1 MLYHNEQQGD
11 FYMSKQDKKMY
22 IMVAIALCGLM
33 GSSVGVGL
41 NTAGLFF
48 TPVSNS
54 LGISRGSIS
63 FTYTIVSLVSALTA
77 MVLPKILN
85 TKTFKPI
92 LFVGSLMLIG
102 GTALQ
107 AICSS
112 AMTLYLF
119 NFIRG
124 VGLGLLHFVMV
135 TFVLNNWFKAK
146 YSVIASVVL
155 SFSGIPGALLSGTIT
170 NVIVSSGWRTGYLFV
185 AGIMLIFNL
194 PALLLPITLYPKD
207 CGMKAYGES
216 TIQLKQE
223 AKEDNE
229 EFQYTLP
236 SYMLLLVFAI
246 LAASLPSVSSHIPSY
261 AESIHYSASVGALTL
276 SCCMAMNIFS
286 KILFG
291 ILSDKIGTKYTVFV
305 MCGMN
310 FISAVL
316 LLNASSTLILLA
328 GSFLYGTIYGATTT
342 GNVLITKELYKDGY
356 DKAFPLI
363 NFLGAVFG
371 AIATVLFGVIYDQT
385 GSYHMMFVLVLV
397 FQVINIISI
406 HFAYIARKKERAN
419 AHRNKGI

>member
-1 MLYHNEQQGD
+1 MG
-11 FYMSKQDKKMY
+11 KQDKKIY

-48 TPVSNS
+48 TSVSNG
-54 LGISRGSIS
+54 LGISRGAIS

-92 LFVGSLMLIG
+92 VFMGSLMLVG

-107 AICSS
+107 AICYSTI
-112 AMTLYLF
+112 TLYLF
-119 NFIRG
+119 NLIRG
-124 VGLGLLHFVMV
+124 IGLGLLHFVMV

-170 NVIVSSGWRTGYLFV
+170 SVIVSSGWRIGYLFV
-185 AGIMLIFNL
+185 AGIMLVFNL

-207 CGMKAYGES
+207 CGMKAYGEDNVQQS
-216 TIQLKQE
+216 AKNYDEQE
-223 AKEDNE
+223 V
-229 EFQYTLP
+229 FHYTLP
-236 SYMLLLVFAI
+236 SYLFLLVFAI
-246 LAASLPSVSSHIPSY
+246 LAASLPSVTSHIPSY
-261 AESIHYSASVGALTL
+261 AESIHFSASVGALTL
-276 SCCMAMNIFS
+276 SFCMAMNIFS

-316 LLNASSTLILLA
+316 LLNASSTGILLT

-342 GNVLITKELYKDGY
+342 GNVLITKELYKNSY

-371 AIATVLFGVIYDQT
+371 AIATVLFGVLYDQT
-385 GSYHMMFVLVLV
+385 GSYHMMFILVLI
-397 FQVINIISI
+397 FQVINILSVN
-406 HFAYIARKKERAN
+406 FAYIARKKERAN
-419 AHRNKGI
+419 AHRTKGI

>member
-1 MLYHNEQQGD
+1 MG
-11 FYMSKQDKKMY
+11 KQDKKIY

-48 TPVSNS
+48 TSVSNG
-54 LGISRGSIS
+54 LGISRGAIS

-92 LFVGSLMLIG
+92 VFMGSLMLVG

-107 AICSS
+107 AICYSTI
-112 AMTLYLF
+112 TLYLF
-119 NFIRG
+119 NLIRG
-124 VGLGLLHFVMV
+124 IGLGLLHFVMV

-170 NVIVSSGWRTGYLFV
+170 SVIVSSGWRIGYLFV
-185 AGIMLIFNL
+185 AGIMLVFNL

-207 CGMKAYGES
+207 CGMKAYGEDNVQQS
-216 TIQLKQE
+216 AKNYDEQE
-223 AKEDNE
+223 V
-229 EFQYTLP
+229 FHYTLP
-236 SYMLLLVFAI
+236 SYLFLLVFAI
-246 LAASLPSVSSHIPSY
+246 LAASLPSVTSHIPSY
-261 AESIHYSASVGALTL
+261 AESIHFSASVGALTL
-276 SCCMAMNIFS
+276 SFCMAMNIFS

-316 LLNASSTLILLA
+316 LLNASSTGILLT

-342 GNVLITKELYKDGY
+342 GNVLITKELYKNGY

-371 AIATVLFGVIYDQT
+371 AIATVLFGVLYDQT
-385 GSYHMMFVLVLV
+385 GSYHMMFILVLI
-397 FQVINIISI
+397 FQVINILSVN
-406 HFAYIARKKERAN
+406 FAYIARKKERAN
-419 AHRNKGI
+419 AHRTKGI

>member
-1 MLYHNEQQGD
+1 MG
-11 FYMSKQDKKMY
+11 KQDKKIY

-48 TPVSNS
+48 TSVSNG
-54 LGISRGSIS
+54 LGISRGAIS

-77 MVLPKILN
+77 MGLPKILN

-92 LFVGSLMLIG
+92 VFMGSLMLVG

-107 AICSS
+107 AICYSTI
-112 AMTLYLF
+112 TLYLF
-119 NFIRG
+119 NLIRG
-124 VGLGLLHFVMV
+124 IGLGLLHFVMV

-170 NVIVSSGWRTGYLFV
+170 SVIVSSGWRIGYLFV
-185 AGIMLIFNL
+185 AGIMLVFNL

-207 CGMKAYGES
+207 CGMKAYGEGNVQQS
-216 TIQLKQE
+216 AKNYDEQE
-223 AKEDNE
+223 V
-229 EFQYTLP
+229 FHYTLP
-236 SYMLLLVFAI
+236 SYLFLLVFAI
-246 LAASLPSVSSHIPSY
+246 LAASLPSVTSHIPSY
-261 AESIHYSASVGALTL
+261 AESIHFSASVGALTL
-276 SCCMAMNIFS
+276 SFCMAMNIFS

-316 LLNASSTLILLA
+316 LLNASSTGILLT

-342 GNVLITKELYKDGY
+342 GNVLITKELYKNSY

-371 AIATVLFGVIYDQT
+371 AIATVLFGVLYDQT
-385 GSYHMMFVLVLV
+385 GSYHMMFILVLI
-397 FQVINIISI
+397 FQVINILSVN
-406 HFAYIARKKERAN
+406 FAYIARKKERAN
-419 AHRNKGI
+419 AHRTKGI

>member
-1 MLYHNEQQGD
+1 MG
-11 FYMSKQDKKMY
+11 KQDKKMY

-48 TPVSNS
+48 TSVSNG
-54 LGISRGSIS
+54 LGISRGAIS

-92 LFVGSLMLIG
+92 VFMGSLMLVG

-107 AICSS
+107 AICYSTI
-112 AMTLYLF
+112 TLYLF
-119 NFIRG
+119 NLIRG
-124 VGLGLLHFVMV
+124 IGLGLLHFVMV

-170 NVIVSSGWRTGYLFV
+170 SVIVSSGWRIGYLFV
-185 AGIMLIFNL
+185 AGIMLVFNL

-207 CGMKAYGES
+207 CGMKAYGEDNVQQS
-216 TIQLKQE
+216 
-223 AKEDNE
+223 AKNDDEQE
-229 EFQYTLP
+229 EFHYTLS
-236 SYMLLLVFAI
+236 SYLFLLVFAI
-246 LAASLPSVSSHIPSY
+246 LAASLPSVTSHIPSY
-261 AESIHYSASVGALTL
+261 AESINYSASVGALTL
-276 SCCMAMNIFS
+276 SFCMAMNIFS

-316 LLNASSTLILLA
+316 LLNASSTGILLT

-342 GNVLITKELYKDGY
+342 GNVLITKELYKNGY

-371 AIATVLFGVIYDQT
+371 AIATVLFGVLYDQT
-385 GSYHMMFVLVLV
+385 GSYHMMFILVLI
-397 FQVINIISI
+397 FQVINILSVN
-406 HFAYIARKKERAN
+406 FAYIARKKERAN
-419 AHRNKGI
+419 AHRTKGI

>member
-1 MLYHNEQQGD
+1 MG
-11 FYMSKQDKKMY
+11 KQDKKIY

-48 TPVSNS
+48 TSVSNG
-54 LGISRGSIS
+54 LGISRGAIS

-92 LFVGSLMLIG
+92 VFMGSLMLVG

-107 AICSS
+107 AICYSTI
-112 AMTLYLF
+112 TLYLF
-119 NFIRG
+119 NLIRG
-124 VGLGLLHFVMV
+124 IGLGLLHFVMV

-170 NVIVSSGWRTGYLFV
+170 SVIVSSGWRIGYLFV
-185 AGIMLIFNL
+185 AGIMLVFNL

-207 CGMKAYGES
+207 CGMKAYGEGNVQQS
-216 TIQLKQE
+216 AKNYDEQE
-223 AKEDNE
+223 V
-229 EFQYTLP
+229 FHYTLP
-236 SYMLLLVFAI
+236 SYLFLLVFAI
-246 LAASLPSVSSHIPSY
+246 LAASLPSVTSHIPSY
-261 AESIHYSASVGALTL
+261 AESIHFSASVGALTL
-276 SCCMAMNIFS
+276 SFCMAMNIFS

-316 LLNASSTLILLA
+316 LLNASSTGILLT

-342 GNVLITKELYKDGY
+342 GNVLITKELYKNSY

-371 AIATVLFGVIYDQT
+371 AIATVLFGVLYDQT
-385 GSYHMMFVLVLV
+385 GSYHMMFILVLI
-397 FQVINIISI
+397 FQVINILSVN
-406 HFAYIARKKERAN
+406 FAYIARKKERAN
-419 AHRNKGI
+419 AHRTKGI

>member
-1 MLYHNEQQGD
+1 MG
-11 FYMSKQDKKMY
+11 KQDKKIY

-48 TPVSNS
+48 TSVSNG
-54 LGISRGSIS
+54 LGISRGAIS

-92 LFVGSLMLIG
+92 VFMGSLMLVG

-107 AICSS
+107 AICYSTI
-112 AMTLYLF
+112 TLYLF
-119 NFIRG
+119 NLIRG
-124 VGLGLLHFVMV
+124 IGLGLLHFVMV

-170 NVIVSSGWRTGYLFV
+170 SVIVSSGWRIGYLFV
-185 AGIMLIFNL
+185 AGIMLVFNL

-207 CGMKAYGES
+207 CGMKAYGEGNVQQS
-216 TIQLKQE
+216 AKNYDEQE
-223 AKEDNE
+223 V
-229 EFQYTLP
+229 FHYTLP
-236 SYMLLLVFAI
+236 SYLFLLVFAI
-246 LAASLPSVSSHIPSY
+246 LAASLPSVTSHIPSY
-261 AESIHYSASVGALTL
+261 AESIHFSAIVGALTL
-276 SCCMAMNIFS
+276 SFCMAMNIFS

-316 LLNASSTLILLA
+316 LLNASSTGILLT

-342 GNVLITKELYKDGY
+342 GNVLITKELYKNSY

-371 AIATVLFGVIYDQT
+371 AIATVLFGVLYDQT
-385 GSYHMMFVLVLV
+385 GSYHMMFILVLI
-397 FQVINIISI
+397 FQVINILSVN
-406 HFAYIARKKERAN
+406 FAYIARKKERAN
-419 AHRNKGI
+419 AHRTKGI

>member
-1 MLYHNEQQGD
+1 MG
-11 FYMSKQDKKMY
+11 KQDKKMY

-48 TPVSNS
+48 TSVSNG
-54 LGISRGSIS
+54 LGISRGAIS

-85 TKTFKPI
+85 AKTFKPI
-92 LFVGSLMLIG
+92 VFMGSLMLVG

-107 AICSS
+107 AICYSTI
-112 AMTLYLF
+112 TLYLF
-119 NFIRG
+119 NLIRG
-124 VGLGLLHFVMV
+124 IGLGLLHFVMV

-170 NVIVSSGWRTGYLFV
+170 SVIVSSGWRIGYLFV
-185 AGIMLIFNL
+185 AGIMLVFNL

-207 CGMKAYGES
+207 CGMKAYGEGNVQQS
-216 TIQLKQE
+216 AKNYDEQE
-223 AKEDNE
+223 V
-229 EFQYTLP
+229 FHYTLP
-236 SYMLLLVFAI
+236 SYLFLLVFAI
-246 LAASLPSVSSHIPSY
+246 LAASLPSVTSHIPSY
-261 AESIHYSASVGALTL
+261 AESIHFSASVGALTL
-276 SCCMAMNIFS
+276 SFCMAMNIFS

-316 LLNASSTLILLA
+316 LLNASSTGILLT

-342 GNVLITKELYKDGY
+342 GNVLITKELYKNGY

-371 AIATVLFGVIYDQT
+371 AIATVLFGVLYDQT
-385 GSYHMMFVLVLV
+385 GSYHMMFILVLI
-397 FQVINIISI
+397 FQVINILSVN
-406 HFAYIARKKERAN
+406 FAYIARKKERAN
-419 AHRNKGI
+419 AHRTKGI

>member
-1 MLYHNEQQGD
+1 MG
-11 FYMSKQDKKMY
+11 KQDKKMY

-48 TPVSNS
+48 TSVSNG
-54 LGISRGSIS
+54 LGISRGAIS

-85 TKTFKPI
+85 AKTFKPI
-92 LFVGSLMLIG
+92 VFMGSLMLVG

-107 AICSS
+107 AICYSTI
-112 AMTLYLF
+112 TLYLF
-119 NFIRG
+119 NLIRG
-124 VGLGLLHFVMV
+124 IGLGLLHFVMV

-170 NVIVSSGWRTGYLFV
+170 SVIVSSGWRIGYLFV
-185 AGIMLIFNL
+185 AGIMLVFNL

-207 CGMKAYGES
+207 CGMKAYGEDNVQQS
-216 TIQLKQE
+216 AKNYDEQE
-223 AKEDNE
+223 V
-229 EFQYTLP
+229 FHYTLP
-236 SYMLLLVFAI
+236 SYLFLLVFAI
-246 LAASLPSVSSHIPSY
+246 LAASLPSVTSHIPSY
-261 AESIHYSASVGALTL
+261 AESIHFSASVGALTL
-276 SCCMAMNIFS
+276 SFCMAMNIFS

-316 LLNASSTLILLA
+316 LLNASSTGILLT

-342 GNVLITKELYKDGY
+342 GNVLITKELYKNSY

-371 AIATVLFGVIYDQT
+371 AIATVLFGVLYDQT
-385 GSYHMMFVLVLV
+385 GSYHMMFILVLI
-397 FQVINIISI
+397 FQVINILSVN
-406 HFAYIARKKERAN
+406 FAYIARKKERAN
-419 AHRNKGI
+419 AHRTKGI